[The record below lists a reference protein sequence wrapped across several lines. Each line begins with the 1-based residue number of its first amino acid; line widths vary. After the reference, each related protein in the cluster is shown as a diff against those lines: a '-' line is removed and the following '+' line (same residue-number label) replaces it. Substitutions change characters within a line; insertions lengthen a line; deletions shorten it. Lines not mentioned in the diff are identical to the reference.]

1 MERWAN
7 KVVLLAK
14 CLKIPNFKM
23 TIVGVDAEVLRRDV
37 KSLNLVDG
45 NHDYRAK
52 QKNFHG
58 SVSFSASVKTA
69 LV

>member
-1 MERWAN
+1 
-7 KVVLLAK
+7 
-14 CLKIPNFKM
+14 M